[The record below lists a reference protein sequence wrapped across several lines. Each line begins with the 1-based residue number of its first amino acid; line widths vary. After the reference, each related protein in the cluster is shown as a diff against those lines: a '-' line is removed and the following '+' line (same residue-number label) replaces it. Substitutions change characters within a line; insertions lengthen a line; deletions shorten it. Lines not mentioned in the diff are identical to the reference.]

1 MSMEAL
7 HAAGGVPEGWRFTPP
22 AGDATKGRAVF
33 ERLRCYACHRV
44 AGERFTAPTGPGPD
58 LSGMGHHHP
67 PGYLLESVLNPNAVV
82 VEGRGYSDAR
92 GRSVMPELARD
103 LTVAEL
109 LDLVAYLRAL

>member
-1 MSMEAL
+1 
-7 HAAGGVPEGWRFTPP
+7 
-22 AGDATKGRAVF
+22 
-33 ERLRCYACHRV
+33 V